1 MEQVSGLYNP
11 GFLGSQFHWWLGQ
24 VANSGTW
31 RDNQPNSFF
40 LFRKDIPGWG
50 YRYKVRIM
58 GIHDAGEAIIP
69 SDQLPWAQVMYPI
82 TAGGGHGGSFQSP
95 GIKQGNFVFGFFL
108 DGADEQIPIIMGVL
122 GNNAKT
128 VIGEIS
134 SKENDEKGFGPKSGY
149 DSDTTIAADDQLM
162 TEEPSS
168 VCTIES
174 SDANNKE
181 NCADKNRK
189 EVMDKETP
197 LECPKHGNTLTS
209 MATHMSNFQKDYQ
222 KLMSQLNDYGTAA
235 ASKNIITNLDN
246 VDEDQI
252 QSKIDELIDKT
263 SGLSAK
269 SLLPSLNNTQNFL
282 SEKISGLTKT
292 INDAASITDRLDN
305 LKADVEAQ
313 SKLSCVF
320 NKIKGD
326 LARLIAAGIRKSLA
340 KKQNRTPQNNNQVRP
355 TGNNSGLIP
364 PLPPEGFYTPSN
376 PCETEDLIAD
386 VFSNVMGDI
395 TQGYQDVITT
405 LAPGSGTPKKRRLV
419 DVLSQE
425 NVLVNLENGNL
436 FGGLA
441 SALGAGIGISANQS
455 GAITSALKAGNY
467 AAALTSLVDFS
478 GRSAAIGGLS
488 TAIQSIDNGD
498 IVGAFQGIAGPL
510 GIDSK
515 LMGAV
520 GASLGAITNGDI
532 GSLTNAL
539 GNLGGAAPQILT
551 DVLGGRLPLSGIDI
565 GGFGALGGL
574 DFDLALASTFMSTAA
589 AFLECDPPDECPAND
604 THTLGGGGKN
614 KDESTS
620 EKVNS
625 TNVIDKVKENTV
637 PEGAFGISERGQA
650 EALNNRI
657 NAASNIT
664 GIPEDLPEGSFGISE
679 AARAEALANRR
690 EVITNRIESQTGIS
704 GDLPEGSFGISEAAR
719 AQALNNR
726 IQSQTGIPANLPE
739 GSFTITP
746 KKKFNV
752 PKIEKVIQEN
762 TTDSFGNTTS
772 IEYTNTFPEGEITFS
787 GQESTTVER
796 DGNEVT
802 VKKRKKISQTLSGTT
817 GFDLQAGKPYLL
829 GVEVSFDDYNEYIN
843 TPLRD
848 QDDKIREILSRY

>member
-11 GFLGSQFHWWLGQ
+11 GFVGSQFHWWIGQ

-40 LFRKDIPGWG
+40 LLRGDIPGWG

-82 TAGGGHGGSFQSP
+82 TAGGGHGGSFQTP

-108 DGADEQIPIIMGVL
+108 DGSDEQIPIIMGVL

-128 VIGEIS
+128 IIGEIS

-189 EVMDKETP
+189 EVLDKETP
-197 LECPKHGNTLTS
+197 IECPKHGNTLTS
-209 MATHMSNFQKDYQ
+209 MQTHMSNFQKDYQ
-222 KLMSQLNDYGTAA
+222 KIMSQLNDYGTAA
-235 ASKNIITNLDN
+235 ASKNIITNIN
-246 VDEDQI
+246 EQA
-252 QSKIDELIDKT
+252 SIDELIEKT
-263 SGLSAK
+263 SKLSAK
-269 SLLPSLNNTQNFL
+269 SLTPSLNNTQNFL
-282 SEKISGLTKT
+282 SQKL
-292 INDAASITDRLDN
+292 NDATRSIDKLANITDRLDILEAN
-305 LKADVEAQ
+305 NEAQ
-313 SKLSCVF
+313 GKLGCVF

-326 LARLIAAGIRKSLA
+326 LARLIAAGIKKSLA
-340 KKQNRTPQNNNQVRP
+340 KKQNRTPQNPNQTRP
-355 TGNNSGLIP
+355 QGGNSGLIP
-364 PLPPEGFYTPSN
+364 PIPPENFYTPSN
-376 PCETEDLIAD
+376 PCETEDIIAD

-395 TQGYQDVITT
+395 TQGYQEVITT
-405 LAPGSGTPKKRRLV
+405 LAPGSGTPTQGRLA
-419 DVLSQE
+419 DILTQE

-441 SALGAGIGISANQS
+441 AALGAGIGINASQS

-478 GRSAAIGGLS
+478 GSSAAIGGLS

-520 GASLGAITNGDI
+520 GASLGAITTGDI

-539 GNLGGAAPQILT
+539 GNLGGSAPQILT

-589 AFLECDPPDECPAND
+589 AFLECDPEPECPIED
-604 THTLGGGGKN
+604 TYNFDGGGSS
-614 KDESTS
+614 KDGS
-620 EKVNS
+620 KDKKIN
-625 TNVIDKVKENTV
+625 TNNIVDKVKSNIPKVGDTIALADGTIGKVSAVRNVKKVFTKPSNTV
-637 PEGAFGISERGQA
+637 PAGSF
-650 EALNNRI
+650 
-657 NAASNIT
+657 NIT
-664 GIPEDLPEGSFGISE
+664 PES
-679 AARAEALANRR
+679 
-690 EVITNRIESQTGIS
+690 
-704 GDLPEGSFGISEAAR
+704 
-719 AQALNNR
+719 
-726 IQSQTGIPANLPE
+726 
-739 GSFTITP
+739 
-746 KKKFNV
+746 
-752 PKIEKVIQEN
+752 
-762 TTDSFGNTTS
+762 
-772 IEYTNTFPEGEITFS
+772 
-787 GQESTTVER
+787 
-796 DGNEVT
+796 
-802 VKKRKKISQTLSGTT
+802 
-817 GFDLQAGKPYLL
+817 
-829 GVEVSFDDYNEYIN
+829 
-843 TPLRD
+843 
-848 QDDKIREILSRY
+848 